1 MNERVNEIQ
10 ERLAAISKEV
20 ESATGD
26 ALTALETESRNLL
39 AELDTIQKEAQ
50 KRQQLRQ
57 SVAQGTAG
65 RPMPGIAPDQPS
77 EEERSANEFVK
88 TRRMAVN
95 TDQTRAVLISGGTLA
110 TPTEVSG
117 INDIAG
123 AKVSSIIDM
132 VRVVNCSGM
141 SANRVAYVAED
152 VGEAETQTEGSAA
165 TAKEPTFAYIDITPT
180 SVAVTAQISKQAKKQ
195 TPLNYSAKVRDQALL
210 ALRKKAASLVTAKL
224 KASALNDTVNATVST
239 GASKVG
245 VIDEKTL
252 RNLALALGGDEGI
265 GSGVLFLNKA
275 DLVAFGD
282 VRGTNEK
289 RAVYEITP
297 DSSNPNTGIIRDGGL
312 SVRYCLNSNLTAC
325 AGTAQPSASG
335 SNLVTMI
342 YGDPMALE
350 LDLFSDYEIQVSE
363 DFAFTSL
370 MDTIRGDVELG
381 ADVVVKKAF
390 ISLVIP
396 KAGA

>member
-110 TPTEVSG
+110 TPTEASG

-132 VRVVNCSGM
+132 VRVVNCYGM

-275 DLVAFGD
+275 DLIAFGD

-325 AGTAQPSASG
+325 AGTAQPASSG

-390 ISLVIP
+390 IALVIP

>member
-1 MNERVNEIQ
+1 
-10 ERLAAISKEV
+10 
-20 ESATGD
+20 
-26 ALTALETESRNLL
+26 
-39 AELDTIQKEAQ
+39 
-50 KRQQLRQ
+50 
-57 SVAQGTAG
+57 
-65 RPMPGIAPDQPS
+65 MPGIAPEQPS

-132 VRVVNCSGM
+132 VRVVNCYGM

-152 VGEAETQTEGSAA
+152 VGEADTQTEGSAA